1 MATGRTFAEYPT
13 LRGMDATLNGMATVA
28 NTVPILRKAIQ
39 VLEAVARDPA
49 GATTKNLAFTL
60 GIPPTTC
67 YRIMKSYVSSGW
79 LRPRPGGAFELST
92 GLVPVFRSLLR
103 HEILVESVREPLAA
117 LTAVSGLTAKLT
129 VRQGRN
135 AVTIHSVA
143 PKQGVVVACQI
154 GLEASLAVGSSG
166 AVHLSACSDV
176 EIGRILDS
184 VPMGTWR
191 FQRRNDVLQRVR
203 ETRRQGVCFDRGSYT
218 TRIQTVSAPL
228 LGRQHEVIAAI
239 TLLGL
244 RPDLDGASRDALVRE
259 LKVATDNAHRC
270 IAGNVSEHAF

>member
-1 MATGRTFAEYPT
+1 MASEFAT
-13 LRGMDATLNGMATVA
+13 MA

-39 VLEAVARDPA
+39 VIEAVAKDPYS
-49 GATTKNLAFTL
+49 ATTKNLAYTL
-60 GIPPTTC
+60 GIPPSTC
-67 YRIMKSYVSSGW
+67 YRILKSFVAAGW
-79 LRPRPGGAFELST
+79 LRPRPGGAFELSA
-92 GLVPVFRSLLR
+92 GLVPVFRPLLR
-103 HEILVESVREPLAA
+103 HEILVGSVRESLAA

-135 AVTIHSVA
+135 AVTIHSVV
-143 PKQGVVVACQI
+143 PEKGVAIACRV

-166 AVHLSACSDV
+166 AVHLSACSDE

-184 VPMGTWR
+184 VPTGTWR

-218 TRIQTVSAPL
+218 TRVQTVSAPL
-228 LGRQHEVIAAI
+228 FGPRHEVVAAV

-244 RPDLDGASRDALVRE
+244 RPDLDGASRAALARD
-259 LKVATDNAHRC
+259 LKAATDCAHRC
-270 IAGNVSEHAF
+270 IASSTPEQA